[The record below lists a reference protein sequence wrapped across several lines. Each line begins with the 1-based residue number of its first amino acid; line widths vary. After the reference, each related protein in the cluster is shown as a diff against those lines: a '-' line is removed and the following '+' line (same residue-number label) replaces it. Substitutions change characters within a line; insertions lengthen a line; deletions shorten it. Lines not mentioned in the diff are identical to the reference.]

1 MWSGED
7 VDAACP
13 LMEATQALYRHL
25 VAVPLRTG
33 LSPANRPR
41 PDEMLEFNALPP
53 KGRLPEAEAG
63 RDGER
68 VKWERAK
75 RKQAAL
81 RLAT

>member
-1 MWSGED
+1 
-7 VDAACP
+7 
-13 LMEATQALYRHL
+13 
-25 VAVPLRTG
+25 
-33 LSPANRPR
+33 
-41 PDEMLEFNALPP
+41 MLEFNALPP
-53 KGRLPEAEAG
+53 KGRLPEAG